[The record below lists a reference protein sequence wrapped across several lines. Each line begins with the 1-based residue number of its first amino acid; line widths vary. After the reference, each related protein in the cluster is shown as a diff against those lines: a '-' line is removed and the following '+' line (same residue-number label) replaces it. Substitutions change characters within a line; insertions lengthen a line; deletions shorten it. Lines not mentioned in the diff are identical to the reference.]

1 MHQKIDP
8 LTQKAGVFSIAF
20 RKPRCD
26 HFIKM
31 TQMLLLFRRLEFS
44 LLAVATLAVSL
55 LAVPAL
61 AQSRVALATR
71 SLESLASTPDAG
83 PIPSSQRLAVTL
95 TLTPDAAR
103 EALLDIFLAELGQP
117 DSPRFHKWIS
127 PREFADRY
135 GATQDQLAGAVAWAQ
150 GQGLSIDDV
159 SGSGTRISVS
169 GSASQWEAALAI
181 ELHLYQVGGALYFAN
196 ASQPSLPIGVAPL
209 FSAIDGLDNLPAS
222 SVVATMLV
230 DSRGIAKSS
239 AMNFPALVGMVDANA
254 MPILSFTG
262 TSTTDG
268 LSASQLAE
276 YSLLFRQ
283 AAAQGITTLVS
294 TTAGNFPGAL
304 GWVTAVALPG
314 DAVSKAAWMGVRP
327 DWQMAPGLPDD
338 ALRVTPD
345 LTASSM
351 DQLARTLATIAG
363 GNRLGNINETLY
375 RLAPTPDLFRQPD
388 SAPVGTWESATGL
401 GLVNPERLASAYPRG
416 SGSSTVALSVS
427 SNVSIHGQPVSLSAS
442 ITAGTAGATP
452 TGTISFATTSG
463 KTLANIAL
471 VTNSAVY
478 TTNAFDGGIYNIVA
492 VYSGDSTYA
501 SSQSAATQLS
511 VQPEPSIL
519 SVSVGGQTAVGSTF
533 NVVVTDSVSYGVPT
547 GQINASITGTGSNYL
562 GTLSPLSSTSSS
574 ATLNIPA
581 GAPGTINLAIT
592 CTSNANY
599 SCLTPYTTTV
609 TISKATPTL
618 AISYSPNPA
627 ISGGSII
634 LNAVVSGAG
643 VTPTPSG
650 MVRFFDNGTLLST
663 SALTNGSTTATA
675 TAPNTNSHSITATYD
690 GDSYYLSV
698 STTAGSSTSSPIGTS
713 TSINSSA
720 SVITLGQSITLSSTV
735 TPTRTGPG
743 GVSGYVQFFDGTVL
757 LGTASVV
764 SSNATL
770 STSALSGTVSHSI
783 TAVYSGD
790 SYYSPSTSPTI
801 TVGKTS
807 VQVATTTALTSSAT
821 VIVVGQSI
829 TFSANIVSGSA
840 STFSPTG
847 TVQFLDGTTALGT
860 VGVSSNLAAYST
872 ALLSGTVSHIIT
884 AVYSGD
890 ANFSGS
896 TSPALV
902 IGKAVALLPTTA
914 TLTSSAV
921 SISAGESITLR
932 ATLIASGAGPANP
945 MGTFQ
950 FFDGTFVLG
959 SAAVTG
965 NAAFLTTSSLTS
977 LGSHTITVGYSGDAV
992 FAASLSTGLTVM
1004 VSSGPT
1010 SSVTLTSSV
1019 PNALAGQDVVL
1030 TALVAGS
1037 NGAGITPGGSV
1048 SFYATGVTPRLLGT
1062 VQVGAAGQG
1071 LSQAVLSTTG
1081 LPSGF
1086 LTVYAFYSGD
1096 ASFASASSN
1105 LISLTIADYNLIFN
1119 PPSLTLTRG
1128 QSGQSTVTVGLV
1140 GGFIGTTSLGCTPA
1154 PNMLMTCSF
1163 SPTIV
1168 TSGGTSILTVSSTA
1182 PKIAVRG
1189 SSPLGRLPEGVAE
1202 GLTLAGLFCLFVPRK
1217 HRRRLPAILLLLL
1230 SLGLTS
1236 AIGCMAGNTP
1246 FGLPNADGTPLG
1258 STILTLSTAGS
1269 DNTHSVRHNYSFQV
1283 NIQ

>member
-1 MHQKIDP
+1 MK
-8 LTQKAGVFSIAF
+8 
-20 RKPRCD
+20 
-26 HFIKM
+26 
-31 TQMLLLFRRLEFS
+31 QMLSFLRRLEFC
-44 LLAVATLAVSL
+44 LLAVVTLAGSQ

-71 SLESLASTPDAG
+71 SLEPLASTPDAG
-83 PIPSSQRLAVTL
+83 PIPSSQRLSVTL
-95 TLTPDAAR
+95 TLAPDAAR
-103 EALLDIFLAELGQP
+103 AALLDRFLEELEQSG
-117 DSPRFHKWIS
+117 SPKFHKWIS
-127 PREFADRY
+127 PREFADQY
-135 GATQDQLAGAVAWAQ
+135 GATQEQMSGAVAWAQ
-150 GQGLSIDDV
+150 GQGLSIDAI

-169 GSASQWEAALAI
+169 GSASQWEVALAI
-181 ELHLYQVGGALYFAN
+181 ELHFYQVGGALYFAN
-196 ASQPSLPIGVAPL
+196 ASQPSLPSGVAPL
-209 FSAIDGLDNLPAS
+209 ISAIDGLDNLPAS
-222 SVVATMLV
+222 SVVAAMLV
-230 DSRGIAKSS
+230 DSKGIVGSS
-239 AMNFPALVGMVDANA
+239 AMNFPTLAGIVDDNA
-254 MPILSFTG
+254 TPILSFTG

-304 GWVTAVALPG
+304 GWVTAVAFPG
-314 DAVSKAAWMGVRP
+314 DGLSKAAWVDVRP
-327 DWQMAPGLPDD
+327 DWQTAPGLPDD

-345 LTASSM
+345 LTVSSIEQM
-351 DQLARTLATIAG
+351 ARTLTTIAG
-363 GNRLGNINETLY
+363 GRRLGNINSTLY
-375 RLAPTPDLFRQPD
+375 TLAPTPDLFRQPD
-388 SAPVGTWESATGL
+388 SAPAGTWESATGL

-416 SGSSTVALSVS
+416 SGSSTVTLSVS
-427 SNVSIHGQPVSLSAS
+427 SNAPIHGQPVSFTAN

-463 KTLANIAL
+463 KTFANIAL
-471 VTNSAVY
+471 VSGLAVY
-478 TTNAFDGGIYNIVA
+478 TTNAFDGGSYNFVA

-501 SSQSAATQLS
+501 ASQSAAAQLS
-511 VQPEPSIL
+511 VQPEPSVL

-547 GQINASITGTGSNYL
+547 GQISASITGTGSNYL

-581 GAPGTINLAIT
+581 GAPGIINLVIT
-592 CTSNANY
+592 CMSSANY
-599 SCLTPYTTTV
+599 SCQTSSTTTV

-643 VTPTPSG
+643 VTPTPAG
-650 MVRFFDNGTLLST
+650 TVRFFDNGTLLST

-713 TSINSSA
+713 TSVNSSA
-720 SVITLGQSITLSSTV
+720 SVITLGQNIILSSTV
-735 TPTRTGPG
+735 TPTSTGPA
-743 GVSGYVQFFDGTVL
+743 GVSGYVQFFDGTAL

-764 SSNATL
+764 SNNASL
-770 STSALSGTVSHSI
+770 STSALAGTVSHSI

-790 SYYSPSTSPTI
+790 AYYSPSTSPMI
-801 TVGKTS
+801 TVGKTP
-807 VQVATTTALTSSAT
+807 VQIATTTALTSSAT
-821 VIVVGQSI
+821 IVAVGQSI
-829 TFSANIVSGSA
+829 TFTANVVPGIA

-847 TVQFLDGTTALGT
+847 AVQIFDGTTALGT
-860 VGVSSNLAAYST
+860 VSVSSNLAAYST
-872 ALLSGTVSHIIT
+872 ALLSGAVSHIIT

-896 TSPALV
+896 TSPAV
-902 IGKAVALLPTTA
+902 VVGKAIALIPTTA

-921 SISAGESITLR
+921 TISAGQSITLR
-932 ATLIASGAGPANP
+932 ATLIPSGAGSANP
-945 MGTFQ
+945 TGTFQ
-950 FFDGTFVLG
+950 FFDGTSVLG
-959 SAAVTG
+959 STAVTG
-965 NAAFLTTSSLTS
+965 NAATLTTSSLTS

-992 FAASLSTGLTVM
+992 YVASSSAGLTVM

-1062 VQVGAAGQG
+1062 VQVAAAGLG

-1081 LPSGF
+1081 LPGGF

-1105 LISLTIADYNLIFN
+1105 LISLTIADYNLTFN

-1163 SPTIV
+1163 NPTIV

-1189 SSPLGRLPEGVAE
+1189 SSPLGRLPEGVA
-1202 GLTLAGLFCLFVPRK
+1202 GALTLAGLFCLLVPRK
-1217 HRRRLPAILLLLL
+1217 HRRRIPAILLLLL
-1230 SLGLTS
+1230 SVGLTS
-1236 AIGCMAGNTP
+1236 AIGCVAGNSP

-1258 STILTLSTAGS
+1258 STILTISTAGS
-1269 DNTHSVRHNYSFQV
+1269 DSTHSVRHNYSFQV